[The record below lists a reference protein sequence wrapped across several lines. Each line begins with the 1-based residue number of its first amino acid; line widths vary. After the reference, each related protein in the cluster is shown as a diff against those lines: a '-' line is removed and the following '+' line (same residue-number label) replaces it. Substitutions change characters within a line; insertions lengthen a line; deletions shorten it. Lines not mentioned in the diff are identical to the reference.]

1 VTLLALARRKNR
13 LKMRPPK
20 IRKIPMEVE
29 RVRHLDCSEPDK
41 FGMHEYYYEWDD
53 YWFTDG
59 ALFLLARSHT
69 DEPEEADFMGI
80 NLDGE
85 SREIALTDLS
95 HPLFIAAYAYLLTEG
110 KVKFNRFTGKGYKV
124 MDTLSPNES

>member
-1 VTLLALARRKNR
+1 
-13 LKMRPPK
+13 
-20 IRKIPMEVE
+20 
-29 RVRHLDCSEPDK
+29 
-41 FGMHEYYYEWDD
+41 MHEYYYEWDD

-59 ALFLLARSHT
+59 ALFLLARSHA

-110 KVKFNRFTGKGYKV
+110 KVKIQSVHWQRVQSHGYTFAKRDLNGCQNRKAGADYFGDWHGGKMQKYPTAHCRV
-124 MDTLSPNES
+124 AFRSSTT

>member
-1 VTLLALARRKNR
+1 
-13 LKMRPPK
+13 
-20 IRKIPMEVE
+20 MEVE

-80 NLDGE
+80 NIDGE
-85 SREIALTDLS
+85 SREIALTELG
-95 HPLFIAAYAYLLTEG
+95 HPLFIAAYAYLYTFAKRDLNG
-110 KVKFNRFTGKGYKV
+110 CQNRKTGADYFGQWHGGENVEISYGSLKSRFPLV
-124 MDTLSPNES
+124 DHLE